1 MIKQGIVV
9 AGGLV
14 VLMAICVALVLG
26 RNDQETATPEVQAA
40 EPVPAPEFELVA
52 PGEAEAE
59 PVVAQADDGK
69 WVDELGL
76 EWDQLS
82 FDNPQIQPH
91 PDGGVIMRK
100 LIRVYSPDGTVDEQ
114 PVMVRGK
121 PRQKRMPIM
130 IRKPPGQEHERVG
143 PKPIEETGEPQ
154 VDQPVDQ

>member
-40 EPVPAPEFELVA
+40 ESVPALEFELVA

-69 WVDELGL
+69 WVDEFGL

-82 FDNPQIQPH
+82 FDKPQIQPLD
-91 PDGGVIMRK
+91 PCSRSSTGG
-100 LIRVYSPDGTVDEQ
+100 DNA
-114 PVMVRGK
+114 RG
-121 PRQKRMPIM
+121 R
-130 IRKPPGQEHERVG
+130 
-143 PKPIEETGEPQ
+143 
-154 VDQPVDQ
+154 DCS